1 MTVLCVDPDPD
12 ERAAT
17 VAALEA
23 AGLPVRAVD
32 SVSAARDAL
41 DGDGDDGDVIDCLV
55 AEHDHPDGTGLDLI
69 AHARE
74 TVPDAACVLY
84 TDRDPAAIDTVAL
97 GDTVA
102 EYLQKDEDSHDRL
115 VELVEFSVATR
126 SQTAYPLPDDE
137 DARLAALDRFAAD
150 PDELDAA
157 FARLTEIA
165 AATFDVNAAVVGLVD
180 AHHERFLGCYGIDI
194 DRMDREDTVCTYAI
208 LEEGVTVV
216 EDLHEDPR
224 FADNETIEASGLRFY
239 AGAPVVAPDGSKI
252 GTFCL
257 FDLAP
262 RSLSTEEQAMLELF
276 AAEAG
281 DQLALRGRL
290 QEQETPAVDDRDRDD
305 GDPTESEG

>member
-41 DGDGDDGDVIDCLV
+41 DGDGNGDVVDCLV
-55 AEHDHPDGTGLDLI
+55 TEHDHPDGTGLDLI

-74 TVPDAACVLY
+74 TAPDIACVLY
-84 TDRDPAAIDTVAL
+84 TDRDPAAIDTVTL

-102 EYLQKDEDSHDRL
+102 EYLQKGEGSHDRL

-137 DARLAALDRFAAD
+137 DARLAALDRFVAD
-150 PDELDAA
+150 PDELDAT

-165 AATFDVNAAVVGLVD
+165 AATFDIDAAAVGLVD
-180 AHHERFLGCYGIDI
+180 AHHERFLGCYGIDV

-224 FADNETIEASGLRFY
+224 FADNEAIDGVDIRFY
-239 AGAPVVAPDGSKI
+239 AGVPVTAPDGSKI
-252 GTFCL
+252 ASFCL
-257 FDLAP
+257 YDFAP
-262 RSLSTEEQAMLELF
+262 RSLSTDDRALLELF

-290 QEQETPAVDDRDRDD
+290 REQETPAVDGRDRND
-305 GDPTESEG
+305 GDPTEGEG

>member
-17 VAALEA
+17 VAALET
-23 AGLPVRAVD
+23 AGLSVRAVD

-41 DGDGDDGDVIDCLV
+41 DGDGDDVVDCLV
-55 AEHDHPDGTGLDLI
+55 TEYDHPDGTGLDLV

-74 TVPDAACVLY
+74 TAPDTACVLY

-97 GDTVA
+97 GDAVA
-102 EYLQKDEDSHDRL
+102 EYLQKGEDGHDRL
-115 VELVEFSVATR
+115 VELVGFSVATR

-157 FARLTEIA
+157 LARLTEIA
-165 AATFDVNAAVVGLVD
+165 AATLDVDAAAVGLID
-180 AHHERFLGCYGIDI
+180 AHQERFLGCYGIDI

-224 FADNETIEASGLRFY
+224 FADNEAIEASGLRFY
-239 AGAPVVAPDGSKI
+239 AGAPVVALDGSKI

-257 FDLAP
+257 FDFAP
-262 RSLSTEEQAMLELF
+262 RSLSAEDRALLELF

-290 QEQETPAVDDRDRDD
+290 QEQETPATDGPGRDD
-305 GDPTESEG
+305 GDLTESEQ